1 MSDAEQIGF
10 DIDFDEKTQTW
21 LDWTA
26 PARIQ
31 AQVRTFLEETLSL
44 PDLPAEP
51 LDWWAAP
58 LRSRIEEAARAVF
71 PDPDALTAPENRDIA
86 DQFVCFLGDMFIRRT
101 GMEWTN
107 IPEWGAPLYSDIGPC
122 VRFAGDP
129 VSAVSMV
136 RMAQSAASG
145 EAGERFG
152 FVWGT
157 LDDCVR
163 RKTNSDT

>member
-10 DIDFDEKTQTW
+10 DIDFDDKTQAW
-21 LDWTA
+21 LDWVA
-26 PARIQ
+26 PGRIQ
-31 AQVRTFLEETLSL
+31 AQVRKFLGDTLTLPEL
-44 PDLPAEP
+44 PDGP
-51 LDWWAAP
+51 LDWWAEP
-58 LRSRIEEAARAVF
+58 LRSRIEEAARVVF
-71 PDPDALTAPENRDIA
+71 PDLEALTAPENHEKA

-101 GMEWTN
+101 GMEWANT
-107 IPEWGAPLYSDIGPC
+107 PEWGTLLYSDIGPC

-145 EAGERFG
+145 EAGDRFG
-152 FVWGT
+152 FVWSI

-163 RKTNSDT
+163 RRTNSDT